1 MWLQHSWVLPTF
13 TAQECQAQHRAS
25 HGLHDYKGRNLW
37 CWVGRYKMY
46 WTVPWPAV
54 SFLDLNSRVEGHL
67 PKDVNGIQMLHVPIT
82 SERSGATS
90 FLPKATAL
98 TTEFSVFIVL
108 TCKQSSML
116 LVVLLASGLSSAT
129 LLLCLAL
136 ASLSPFSL
144 SGGGLGWTSLR
155 CFLVTWASGP
165 CTVLTCFLRELGSV
179 YLFVHPGILH
189 T

>member
-1 MWLQHSWVLPTF
+1 MCTGKAGQTWY
-13 TAQECQAQHRAS
+13 QASRGPRDS
-25 HGLHDYKGRNLW
+25 KGGNLW
-37 CWVGRYKMY
+37 CWVERCKMY
-46 WTVPWPAV
+46 WTGPWPAV
-54 SFLDLNSRVEGHL
+54 SSLDLISRVLAGEGQ
-67 PKDVNGIQMLHVPIT
+67 PWAEVNRMQMLHAPIAL
-82 SERSGATS
+82 GKLGPMW
-90 FLPKATAL
+90 FLPRATAL

-116 LVVLLASGLSSAT
+116 LVVLLASGLSSET

-144 SGGGLGWTSLR
+144 RGGGLGWTSLR
-155 CFLVTWASGP
+155 CFFVTWASGP

-179 YLFVHPGILH
+179 YLFVQPGILQ